1 MKTLLLFLLIGS
13 LTNPN
18 DQRLY
23 ESGLAFEAN
32 QNYEQAM
39 REFQLLLEQY
49 PKSAFADDALL
60 EIGRFHFKQGNMEKA
75 KEFLNRIISEYG
87 KSDCSDNAYLLTGRI
102 QLKSGNQDEAYNTF
116 FHLKGAFPESDV
128 LDEDYFYLA
137 IISSRRGQFKKAL
150 YFLSQIYTRF
160 SESPVFLDSLFQS
173 AYCYYRIGEPQ
184 EALKM
189 ISAVNEEGQGKQS
202 RKVEDYTRTLL
213 RFFLKRHYSHTKQ
226 YFQMDNPSLLETGEA
241 GDLYVEAKKQR
252 FIQTIS
258 PGQTRR
264 SNTPGDVRALFFQK
278 GAGLWVSTGDQ
289 LISPSG
295 SVRLV
300 AEGNPLE
307 DITSFFIT
315 NSGEIWAFDKKT
327 GISYVF
333 SKEHKFIR
341 KLVMGDVDF
350 IKIRRDGLI
359 FVVKN
364 NRSTM
369 EVRNLDGRAIKQFN
383 NYRKIVDVAFDP
395 FDNIYLLTNKG
406 RALTVLTSGFQLFQ
420 SVQLQS
426 ITHSS
431 SRYNHLAVDQGSNI
445 FLSVSREKEILKVY

>member
-13 LTNPN
+13 VTSPN

-32 QNYEQAM
+32 QNYEQAI

-49 PKSAFADDALL
+49 PKSAYADNALL
-60 EIGRFHFKQGNMEKA
+60 EIGRYHFKQGNTEKA
-75 KEFLNRIISEYG
+75 KEFLNRIVSEYS
-87 KSDCSDNAYLLTGRI
+87 KSDSSDNAYLLLGRI
-102 QLKSGNQDEAYNTF
+102 QLKDGNEDDAYNTF

-128 LDEDYFYLA
+128 LDEDYFYLS

-160 SESPVFLDSLFQS
+160 SESSVFLDSLFQS
-173 AYCYYRIGEPQ
+173 AYCYYRIGDPQ

-189 ISAVNEEGQGKQS
+189 ISAVNEGGQGKQS
-202 RKVEDYTRTLL
+202 QKAEDYTRNLL
-213 RFFLKRHYSHTKQ
+213 RFSLKRHYSRAKQ

-241 GDLYVEAKKQR
+241 GTLYVEARKER

-333 SKEHKFIR
+333 SKEHKLIR

-364 NRSTM
+364 NRKTM
-369 EVRNLDGRAIKQFN
+369 EIRTLDGRAIKQFN
-383 NYRKIVDVAFDP
+383 NYGKIVDVAFDP
-395 FDNIYLLTNKG
+395 LDNIYLLTDKG
-406 RALTVLTSGFQLFQ
+406 RSLNILTSDFHVFQ
-420 SVQLQS
+420 SAQLQS

-431 SRYNHLAVDQGSNI
+431 SRYSHLAVDRGSNI
-445 FLSVSREKEILKVY
+445 FLSASREKEILKVY